1 MERFEHFGRNQPAL
15 DDVALLPELGNL
27 FRGEPELVCARWIE
41 IRGGWARRVGRFGLG
56 TERGFGVRWLG
67 GGYRPRHLV
76 LGHAVPCG
84 ADSGR
89 DSVATSRLC
98 DQWALARRPCGQV
111 FCSASVSAVFVG
123 ATAEMS
129 AGSLGLYPPGADA
142 ELVLEAGPDGAAV
155 LVLTG
160 RPLSE
165 PVVQHGP
172 FVINTQDEVLAAVR
186 DYQAGR
192 LIA

>member
-1 MERFEHFGRNQPAL
+1 MLVFVSA
-15 DDVALLPELGNL
+15 VA
-27 FRGEPELVCARWIE
+27 
-41 IRGGWARRVGRFGLG
+41 
-56 TERGFGVRWLG
+56 
-67 GGYRPRHLV
+67 PRTV
-76 LGHAVPCG
+76 L
-84 ADSGR
+84 R
-89 DSVATSRLC
+89 
-98 DQWALARRPCGQV
+98 
-111 FCSASVSAVFVG
+111 ASVSAVFVG

-142 ELVLEAGPDGAAV
+142 ELVFEAGPDGAAV

-172 FVINTQDEVLAAVR
+172 FVMNTQDEVLAAVR

-192 LIA
+192 LTA

>member
-1 MERFEHFGRNQPAL
+1 MARIVRIAAGVVHVWLNAGGSCRQS
-15 DDVALLPELGNL
+15 VAA
-27 FRGEPELVCARWIE
+27 GENALVC
-41 IRGGWARRVGRFGLG
+41 
-56 TERGFGVRWLG
+56 
-67 GGYRPRHLV
+67 
-76 LGHAVPCG
+76 
-84 ADSGR
+84 
-89 DSVATSRLC
+89 
-98 DQWALARRPCGQV
+98 
-111 FCSASVSAVFVG
+111 VFVG

-172 FVINTQDEVLAAVR
+172 FVMNTQDEVLAAVR

-192 LIA
+192 LTA